1 MIKINEVS
9 LNIDTLTGQK
19 VDTKVTGII
28 FAEICILNKIEIMSD
43 KTSPELIEKIWTL
56 ASKRKEKDNKSVIKK
71 VS

>member
-28 FAEICILNKIEIMSD
+28 FAETCILNKIEIMSD
-43 KTSPELIEKIWTL
+43 KTSPALIEKIWIL
-56 ASKRKEKDNKSVIKK
+56 ASKRKEKDNKSLIKK

>member
-28 FAEICILNKIEIMSD
+28 FAECVILNKIEIMSD
-43 KTSPELIEKIWTL
+43 KTSPELIEKIWVL
-56 ASKRKEKDNKSVIKK
+56 ASKRKEKENKSVTKK